1 MFPNP
6 YLILGA
12 VVIVIGAFFGGYYK
26 GYANEHEK
34 LLAFKAQV
42 EAEAE
47 KQKVHNESV
56 VKQQELIT
64 DGVKNEY
71 ETRLAALRAYYAR
84 RVQQPSAGGGNVSGV
99 SKPSPG
105 TDGSTS
111 DPEFVGRCAETTAQ
125 LTALQAWIRKQGAV
139 Q

>member
-1 MFPNP
+1 MLPNP

-12 VVIVIGAFFGGYYK
+12 VLVVISAFFGGYYK
-26 GYANEHEK
+26 GYSSEHEK

-56 VKQQELIT
+56 VKQQELVT

-71 ETRLAALRAYYAR
+71 EARLAALRAYYAR
-84 RVQQPSAGGGNVSGV
+84 RVQQPSPGSGNVPSI

-105 TDGSTS
+105 ANGATS

-125 LTALQAWIRKQGAV
+125 LTALQAWVRKQGAV

>member
-26 GYANEHEK
+26 GYSAEHEK

-64 DGVKNEY
+64 EGVKNEY
-71 ETRLAALRAYYAR
+71 TARISAIHTYYTR
-84 RVQQPSAGGGNVSGV
+84 RVQQPSTSGGNVS
-99 SKPSPG
+99 SLPG
-105 TDGSTS
+105 TPGGTDARPADAGLA
-111 DPEFVGRCAETTAQ
+111 ERCAITTQ
-125 LTALQAWIRKQGAV
+125 EYISLRAWVNKQRGI

>member
-12 VVIVIGAFFGGYYK
+12 ALVVIGAFFGGYYK
-26 GYANEHEK
+26 GYSAEHEK
-34 LLAFKAQV
+34 LLACKAQV

-71 ETRLAALRAYYAR
+71 ETRLAALRAYYTR
-84 RVQQPSAGGGNVSGV
+84 RVQQPSAGGGNVSSV

-105 TDGSTS
+105 ANGSTS

-125 LTALQAWIRKQGAV
+125 LTALQAWIRKQGVV

>member
-12 VVIVIGAFFGGYYK
+12 LLVVIGAFFGGYYK
-26 GYANEHEK
+26 GYSAEHEK

-47 KQKVHNESV
+47 KQKAHNESV

-64 DGVKNEY
+64 EGVKNEY
-71 ETRLAALRAYYAR
+71 TARISAIHTYYTR
-84 RVQQPSAGGGNVSGV
+84 RVQQPSAGGGNVSSV

-125 LTALQAWIRKQGAV
+125 LTALQAWIRKQRGI

>member
-1 MFPNP
+1 M
-6 YLILGA
+6 
-12 VVIVIGAFFGGYYK
+12 
-26 GYANEHEK
+26 
-34 LLAFKAQV
+34 
-42 EAEAE
+42 
-47 KQKVHNESV
+47 

-71 ETRLAALRAYYAR
+71 ETRLAALRAYYTR
-84 RVQQPSAGGGNVSGV
+84 RVQQPSAGGGNVSSV

-105 TDGSTS
+105 ANGSTS

>member
-12 VVIVIGAFFGGYYK
+12 ALVVIGAFFGGYYK
-26 GYANEHEK
+26 GYSAEHEK

-71 ETRLAALRAYYAR
+71 ETRLAALRAYYTR
-84 RVQQPSAGGGNVSGV
+84 RVQQPSAGGGNVSSV

-105 TDGSTS
+105 ANGSTS

-125 LTALQAWIRKQGAV
+125 LTALQAWIRKQGVV

>member
-12 VVIVIGAFFGGYYK
+12 ALVVIGAFFGGYYK
-26 GYANEHEK
+26 GYSAEHEK

-84 RVQQPSAGGGNVSGV
+84 RVQQPSTSGGNMSSV

-105 TDGSTS
+105 ANGSTS